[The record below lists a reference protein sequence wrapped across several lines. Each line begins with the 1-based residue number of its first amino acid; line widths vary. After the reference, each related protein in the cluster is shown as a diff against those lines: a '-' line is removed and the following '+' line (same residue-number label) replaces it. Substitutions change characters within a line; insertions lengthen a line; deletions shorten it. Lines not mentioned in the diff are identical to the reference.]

1 MTLLLRADDLARRRD
16 VASGPL
22 RQLADSLAADL
33 EPLIG
38 GAPFIPTGKALLS
51 RGGGRCESDGTELE
65 FNPASPHEHRCPT
78 CGRVHTGEYHDRW
91 WLFPYQLWLA
101 ERAVHAA
108 VLGALRGDQRHTA
121 FARAILIGYS
131 ERYLA
136 YPNSDN
142 VLGPSRPF
150 FSTYLESLWL
160 LHVCIAADLLE
171 AGGDDATAGVVRDRI
186 VEPAVALVEEYYEG
200 MSNRQVWNDAAIVA
214 ARQFLGGPPHPAVEG
229 ALVNV
234 ETLLHGAV
242 GADGSWY
249 EGDNYHQFAHRGL
262 WYGVVLGGRAG
273 YEFDADLLARFQLG
287 FRAPFVS
294 ALPDF
299 TYPARK
305 DSRYAASLRQWRFA
319 ESCELGLARGDDPV
333 LSWALGR
340 IYADDLPPGDTG
352 RARATGEAERHAAA
366 VRLTRADLGWKSL
379 LFARASLP
387 PDAADAADAPGSVT
401 IASQGLTIHRRE
413 EGAVYVAL
421 DWGESGGGHGHPD
434 RLNLVFSHGASRWL
448 DDLGTGSYVDPSL
461 HWYRSTLA
469 HNAPLVDGRSQ
480 ARVDGTCTGLG
491 EHREFDFVSA
501 AADGI
506 APGVRVERTI
516 VTADRY
522 FVDELRWESGEPV
535 QFDLPV
541 HFDAECNDLTFAVRG
556 LDGGDAAEDGFGF
569 VGASEA
575 AELRGSEPLR
585 LHATDGGR
593 AAQCVLHANTPCTLF
608 RALAPGQPA
617 TRRRRFY
624 VVRCHGTQGT
634 IRSAWS
640 WAGEPVSVHFGDQ
653 DVEVTIG
660 GVIDVHHSTALEWSI
675 RRASAGE
682 VARFTRDAA
691 PPGDVYDDPGSPAE
705 MAAARGA
712 LVAPHLVRL
721 RERSDEWF
729 SDLGPAE
736 RDDWALFE
744 LADSHYRRSEE
755 SWRDAGRPRA
765 RIAVGAQDGEI
776 VVDVLVEAD
785 TLVFVPPGAV
795 NPFDNEHPEINGHG
809 VQLYLTTEDD
819 GGAWMLVPEPES
831 GRVRV
836 RALGGWGGIAP
847 PAARWR
853 TVHGGFELRATIPAG
868 AGETGL
874 FALDVL
880 INETTPGRARRRGQ
894 LVMSGAD
901 DDFVYLR
908 GDRHDPARLVPFAV
922 D

>member
-1 MTLLLRADDLARRRD
+1 MTLLLRPDELALRRD
-16 VASGPL
+16 VANGPL
-22 RQLADSLAADL
+22 RPLADSIAADL

-38 GAPFIPTGKALLS
+38 RAPFIPTGKALLS
-51 RGGGRCESDGTELE
+51 RIGGRCESDGTDLE
-65 FNPASPHEHRCPT
+65 FNPASPHEHRCPA
-78 CGRVHTGEYHDRW
+78 CGRTHTGEYHDRW
-91 WLFPYQLWLA
+91 WLYPYQLWLA
-101 ERAVHAA
+101 ERAVHGA
-108 VLGALRGDQRHTA
+108 VLGALRGDERHTE
-121 FARAILIGYS
+121 FARAILLGYS
-131 ERYLA
+131 EQYLA

-142 VLGPSRPF
+142 VLGPSRLF

-171 AGGDDATAGVVRDRI
+171 AGGEAATAGVVRDRI

-214 ARQFLGGPPHPAVEG
+214 ARRFLGGPPHPAVEG

-234 ETLLHGAV
+234 ETLLNGAV

-262 WYGVVLGGRAG
+262 WYGVVMGQQAG
-273 YEFDADLLARFQLG
+273 YEFDADLLARFDLG
-287 FRAPFVS
+287 FRTPFVS

-319 ESCELGLARGDDPV
+319 ESCELGLARRDDPV

-340 IYADDLPPGDTG
+340 IYADDIPPGDTG
-352 RARATGEAERHAAA
+352 RARSTGEAERHALP

-387 PDAADAADAPGSVT
+387 SDAAEAPGSVT
-401 IASQGLTIHRRE
+401 IESQGLTIHRRE
-413 EGAVYVAL
+413 RGAVYVAL

-434 RLNLVFSHGASRWL
+434 RLNLLFSHDGERWL

-480 ARVDGTCTGLG
+480 ARVDGMCTGLG
-491 EHREFDFVSA
+491 EHGEFDFVSA
-501 AADGI
+501 SVNGI
-506 APGVRVERTI
+506 APGVRAERTI
-516 VTADRY
+516 VTADHY
-522 FVDELRWESGEPV
+522 FVDELRWESGDPV

-541 HFDAECNDLTFAVRG
+541 HFDAECDNLSFAVRG
-556 LDGGDAAEDGFGF
+556 LVGGDGAEDGFGF

-575 AELRGSEPLR
+575 AELPGGGPVRMR
-585 LHATDGGR
+585 ATVGAH
-593 AAQCVLHANTPCTLF
+593 AAQLYLQVNERCTLF

-624 VVRCHGTQGT
+624 LVRCRGTQGT
-634 IRSAWS
+634 IRSVWS
-640 WAGEPVSVHFGDQ
+640 WSAGPVSVRFRDQ
-653 DVEVTIG
+653 DVEVEAS
-660 GVIDVHHSTALEWSI
+660 GVTDAHHCTASEWSV
-675 RRASAGE
+675 RRGSSGE
-682 VARFTRDAA
+682 IVRFTREAA
-691 PPGDVYDDPGSPAE
+691 PAEDAYDDPRSPAE
-705 MAAARGA
+705 IAAARGA
-712 LVAPHLVRL
+712 LAEPHLVRL
-721 RERSDEWF
+721 RDGSDEWF

-736 RDDWALFE
+736 RDDWASFE
-744 LADSHYRRSEE
+744 LAEMHYRRSEE
-755 SWRDAGRPRA
+755 SWRDAGRPQA
-765 RIAVGAQDGEI
+765 RVAVGAHEDGI
-776 VVDVLVEAD
+776 VVDVIVEAD
-785 TLVFVPPGAV
+785 PLVFVPPGAV
-795 NPFDNEHPEINGHG
+795 NPFDNEHPDINGHG

-819 GGAWMLVPEPES
+819 GGAWMLVPEP
-831 GRVRV
+831 GTDRVRV
-836 RALGGWGGIAP
+836 RALEGWGSIGP
-847 PAARWR
+847 PVARWR
-853 TVHGGFELRATIPAG
+853 PVHGGFELRATIPAG
-868 AGETGL
+868 AGESGL

-880 INETTPGRARRRGQ
+880 INETAPGRARRRGQ
-894 LVMSGAD
+894 LVMSGAE